1 SGATPVRPAP
11 ARSAGPGCAQ
21 RPARAG
27 GGVMTMTMY
36 KVLVNGRS
44 CNGGDLVWS
53 LPRQRPD
60 GSWEAGAWHE
70 VGGPIQVCR
79 NGLHLTRHPVEWW
92 KRGAE
97 CYVAEY
103 EGDTDEDRDGLKIA
117 VRRARLLRRL
127 TTEELAALGIWRE
140 GHHRVTAGRAIASGS
155 ASVEA
160 SGSASVVAYDSASV
174 RASGSVSVE
183 ASGSAS
189 VEAYDSASV
198 EAYDSASVVAYDS
211 ASVRASGSVSVE
223 ASGSASVEAYDSAS
237 VVS

>member
-1 SGATPVRPAP
+1 
-11 ARSAGPGCAQ
+11 
-21 RPARAG
+21 
-27 GGVMTMTMY
+27 MTMTMY

-127 TTEELAALGIWRE
+127 TNEALAALGRLRDGSQLWT
-140 GHHRVTAGRAIASGS
+140 HRRTLAN
-155 ASVEA
+155 
-160 SGSASVVAYDSASV
+160 
-174 RASGSVSVE
+174 VSTMLHTP
-183 ASGSAS
+183 
-189 VEAYDSASV
+189 
-198 EAYDSASVVAYDS
+198 
-211 ASVRASGSVSVE
+211 VSE
-223 ASGSASVEAYDSAS
+223 R
-237 VVS
+237 

>member
-21 RPARAG
+21 RPPARAG
-27 GGVMTMTMY
+27 GGVTMTMY

-60 GSWEAGAWHE
+60 GSWEAGNWHE
-70 VGGPIQVCR
+70 VGGPIQVRR

-140 GHHRVTAGRAIASGS
+140 GHHRVTAGRAIA
-155 ASVEA
+155 
-160 SGSASVVAYDSASV
+160 Y
-174 RASGSVSVE
+174 
-183 ASGSAS
+183 GSAS
-189 VEAYDSASV
+189 VEAYDSVSV
-198 EAYDSASVVAYDS
+198 VAYDSASVVAYDS
-211 ASVRASGSVSVE
+211 ARVVAYDSVSVE
-223 ASGSASVEAYDSAS
+223 AYGSARVRAYGSASVRPYSSARVRAYDSAS
-237 VVS
+237 VRAYGSASVRAYGSAIVDD

>member
-140 GHHRVTAGRAIASGS
+140 GHHRVTAGRAIAY
-155 ASVEA
+155 
-160 SGSASVVAYDSASV
+160 GSASVVAPGSASV
-174 RASGSVSVE
+174 V

-189 VEAYDSASV
+189 VEAYGSASVRAYDSASV
-198 EAYDSASVVAYDS
+198 VASGSASVRAYGSASVRAYDSASVVAYDS
-211 ASVRASGSVSVE
+211 ASVRAYD
-223 ASGSASVEAYDSAS
+223 SASVEAYGSAS
-237 VVS
+237 V